1 MSGPSFSNI
10 DLWLFEL
17 AEGNL
22 SPNQIQQL
30 ELFLLQNPDVDIDR
44 DVWEMAK
51 IIPSV
56 QEFPNTETLQ
66 RRRRPIAWFY
76 ITSAASIALLL
87 GSMNFTTISSSTQSE
102 SLLVAESSQYQV
114 IIGLLKKEIA
124 QIRANEIDKTNQ
136 RINNTSKEISSNSI
150 ESVENFNTTTI
161 KSKRVDEQNNSLAVN
176 SIVSEIDNNGIS
188 IGNELMSSN
197 SINNSNP
204 SIDALIESANDELNL
219 LSADNDIINV
229 AKKTS
234 SEDGNESSIETNS
247 AEELEVLNESDY
259 TLSSRTENSITYSN
273 FKSKGYKE
281 SLKSRFHHLT
291 KSFKRMA
298 NNPVALK
305 NFRDPNYHVPG
316 MLPNDVNFSSAGT
329 MLRTRVQG
337 MSRLQWLGQENEQLM
352 SQLAVDGYVYSM
364 RGGLGLQLNHA
375 MYNNGGV
382 HVSDVALTYSPKLSF
397 NKSISIEP
405 SVRFKMGNKSLNS
418 SKMKDVS
425 QVEINR
431 QSVQNYYSEG
441 ESPVGSSLWYKD
453 LGAGLMV
460 NTEWFYVGA
469 QVDNV
474 FRHENNI
481 FSNSEGSSERAN
493 HQIIASIGTDWVS
506 KKENLRF
513 SPYIVYQKNEKLSE
527 AWAGA
532 NLGFNWFTIGGGI
545 STQMDPAASVGLKF
559 DRFSLAYNADYTLSE
574 MTGNRSLSHQVT
586 IKFLAKPSHLGRR
599 LLNL

>member
-51 IIPSV
+51 ITPSV
-56 QEFPNTETLQ
+56 QEFPNTESLQ

-76 ITSAASIALLL
+76 VSSAASIALLL
-87 GSMNFTTISSSTQSE
+87 GSMNFTSISNSTKSE
-102 SLLVAESSQYQV
+102 NFLIAENSQYEV
-114 IIGLLKKEIA
+114 VKGLLKKEIA
-124 QIRANEIDKTNQ
+124 QIRANEIGQTNQ
-136 RINNTSKEISSNSI
+136 RINSTLEENNTNNI
-150 ESVENFNTTTI
+150 ESGEDYVSKTINISGAEEGNKSFGIKSSVTELDNKNNPVEN
-161 KSKRVDEQNNSLAVN
+161 
-176 SIVSEIDNNGIS
+176 
-188 IGNELMSSN
+188 ELLISN
-197 SINNSNP
+197 SINESNTNVLLE
-204 SIDALIESANDELNL
+204 DNNDD
-219 LSADNDIINV
+219 LSFFSRENEILNV

-234 SEDGNESSIETNS
+234 SENKNESSIKTNS
-247 AEELEVLNESDY
+247 AEELEVLTESDY
-259 TLSSRTENSITYSN
+259 TLSSRTENAITYSN
-273 FKSKGYKE
+273 FKSTGYKE
-281 SLKSRFHHLT
+281 SLKSKFHHLA

-364 RGGLGLQLNHA
+364 RGGLGLQMNHS

-397 NKSISIEP
+397 NKTISIEP

-431 QSVQNYYSEG
+431 QSVQDYYSEG
-441 ESPVGSSLWYKD
+441 DSPVGNSLWYKD

-469 QVDNV
+469 QVDNI
-474 FRHENNI
+474 FRHESNI
-481 FSNSEGSSERAN
+481 FSKSDENSERADY
-493 HQIIASIGTDWVS
+493 HIIASLGTDWVS

-513 SPYIVYQKNEKLSE
+513 SPYVVYQKNEKLSE
-527 AWAGA
+527 AWLGA

-559 DRFSLAYNADYTLSE
+559 DRLSLAYNADYTLSD